1 MPCLDEAMTAWR
13 VLPHSDRCPTCA
25 AEIQWLRIASVK
37 ARTLNV
43 MPCGHEFTIDWAAS
57 KDLIHVAL

>member
-1 MPCLDEAMTAWR
+1 MTAWR